1 MFLATLL
8 TLAAITVTAPVGA
21 SDLDDTVLRHPQSD
35 HITCLDCGANLNLNS
50 EVIERLKEEL
60 REREG
65 FTVRGHTLRVNGYC
79 RACTHARETRP
90 QDDLS
95 VSLLFVGVRR
105 GISDNLIDPSGL
117 EAARVRIHY
126 PRDDFFVR
134 FEVELETGTPHVFD
148 FHLGTELFGQEA
160 LIGRFETP
168 LTRSAI
174 MERERLFF
182 LDRSIVGSTLRHRD
196 GVQLRGRGERLDWW
210 LAVQEGATY
219 DIGEPVTT
227 ARVAIHLMGGGA
239 DESTEG
245 AWGSAGDATL
255 TLAAAFQDD
264 RSRTEARRAAFEAFW
279 AYDRYSAS
287 VEVLDNDAN
296 VGDSSPWSATATSML
311 TSQLEAGLRFEDD
324 ELKERTTLALSQYL
338 GTRSSRWSIEVG
350 QIRSMSSS
358 DPQEF
363 LSLGFSLSF

>member
-1 MFLATLL
+1 MLLSTIITLATL
-8 TLAAITVTAPVGA
+8 AVTTPISAK
-21 SDLDDTVLRHPQSD
+21 DLDDSALRHPQSD
-35 HITCLDCGANLNLNS
+35 HITCLDCGADLNLNS
-50 EVIERLKEEL
+50 KVIEQLKEEL
-60 REREG
+60 NEREG
-65 FTVRGHTLRVNGYC
+65 FTVRGHTLRVHGYC
-79 RACTHARETRP
+79 RACTQARETRP

-126 PRDDFFVR
+126 PRDDFFAR
-134 FEVELETGTPHVFD
+134 FEVEMETGTPHVFD
-148 FHLGTELFGQEA
+148 FHVGTEIFGQEA

-196 GVQLRGRGERLDWW
+196 GIQLRGRGERLDWW
-210 LAVQEGATY
+210 LAVQEGSTY
-219 DIGEPVTT
+219 DIREQLTT

-239 DESTEG
+239 SESTEG
-245 AWGSAGDATL
+245 AWGSPGDATL

-264 RSRTEARRAAFEAFW
+264 RSRSEARRAAFEAFW
-279 AYDRYSAS
+279 AFDRYSAS
-287 VEVLDNDAN
+287 VEVLDNDAS

-324 ELKERTTLALSQYL
+324 EFKERTTFALSRYL
-338 GTRSSRWSIEVG
+338 DTRSSRWSIEVG
-350 QIRSMSSS
+350 QVRSSS
-358 DPQEF
+358 AYSPQEF
-363 LSLGFSLSF
+363 LSMGFSLSF

>member
-1 MFLATLL
+1 MLLTTILTLATL
-8 TLAAITVTAPVGA
+8 TTAPIDA
-21 SDLDDTVLRHPQSD
+21 RSLDDSVLRHPQSD
-35 HITCLDCGANLNLNS
+35 HITCLDCGADLNLNS

-60 REREG
+60 SEREG

-79 RACTHARETRP
+79 RACTQAHETRP

-134 FEVELETGTPHVFD
+134 FEVEMETGTPHVFD
-148 FHLGTELFGQEA
+148 FHVGRELFGQEA

-182 LDRSIVGSTLRHRD
+182 LDRSVVGRTARHRD
-196 GVQLRGRGERLDWW
+196 GIQLRGRGERVDWW
-210 LAVQEGATY
+210 LAVQEGSTY
-219 DIGEPVTT
+219 DIGEYMTT
-227 ARVAIHLMGGGA
+227 ARVAMHLIGGGA
-239 DESTEG
+239 NESTEG
-245 AWGSAGDATL
+245 AWGSPGDATL

-264 RSRTEARRAAFEAFW
+264 QSRPEARRAAFEAFW

-287 VEVLDNDAN
+287 VEVLDNDAS

-324 ELKERTTLALSQYL
+324 EIKERTTFALSRYL
-338 GTRSSRWSIEVG
+338 DTRSSRWSVEVG
-350 QIRSMSSS
+350 QIRSTSSYS
-358 DPQEF
+358 PQEF